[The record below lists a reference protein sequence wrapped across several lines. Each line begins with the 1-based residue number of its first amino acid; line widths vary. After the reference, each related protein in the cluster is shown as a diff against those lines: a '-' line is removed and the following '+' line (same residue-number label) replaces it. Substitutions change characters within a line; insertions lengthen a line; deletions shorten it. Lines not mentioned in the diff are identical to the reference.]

1 MRQWKE
7 NLFIHTKCPKDLMFA
22 LNIPAGFVFMA
33 KRERRDESGR
43 INDQMDTEA

>member
-1 MRQWKE
+1 MEGELVQAHKK
-7 NLFIHTKCPKDLMFA
+7 FPKDHVMFA
-22 LNIPAGFVFMA
+22 LNIPAGLVFMA